1 MRRYNEEVILSEEL
15 LSDIATYMDNDLREK
30 VHFELAPCEP
40 MTFLKRYLELDPDFE
55 MLLFNEF
62 GIEFQEDGIMFNI
75 LNVTTK
81 EQFKLNMD
89 YFGYEVAKESENA
102 WKVKD
107 KYNHV
112 YIVEYDSD
120 ENRWSI
126 SSSNEGIIDTLSF
139 KVYMIFND
147 SSISILWGNYGGK
160 TCRAERS
167 LKRFMQL
174 AIMLN
179 NLYIFGYFDISKSKV
194 IGIMLQHTDGDK
206 EYYEPELSQD
216 DIDAIFAI
224 LNKYGDDNESIRGN
238 LKVIDIDEQ
247 GVFIVAIKLAEHT
260 NGNHIYMR
268 MRLDNGRTEEIDVY
282 LGRDGNTTYKTSA
295 DHGMELNPAAHEATR
310 KEIIEAFNELY

>member
-1 MRRYNEEVILSEEL
+1 
-15 LSDIATYMDNDLREK
+15 
-30 VHFELAPCEP
+30 
-40 MTFLKRYLELDPDFE
+40 
-55 MLLFNEF
+55 
-62 GIEFQEDGIMFNI
+62 MFSI

-81 EQFKLNMD
+81 EQFKLNID
-89 YFGYEVAKESENA
+89 YFGYEVVKESKNA

-107 KYNHV
+107 RYNHV

-126 SSSNEGIIDTLSF
+126 SNSNEGIIDTLSF
-139 KVYMIFND
+139 KFYMIFND

-174 AIMLN
+174 AIMVN
-179 NLYIFGYFDISKSKV
+179 NLYIFGYFDVSKSKV
-194 IGIMLQHTDGDK
+194 IGIMLQHTNGDK

-238 LKVIDIDEQ
+238 LKVIDIDE
-247 GVFIVAIKLAEHT
+247 
-260 NGNHIYMR
+260 
-268 MRLDNGRTEEIDVY
+268 
-282 LGRDGNTTYKTSA
+282 
-295 DHGMELNPAAHEATR
+295 
-310 KEIIEAFNELY
+310 